1 MQTRY
6 EREISNHRGIDIRQ
20 SQSRMFGKN
29 MTAAGFAPLAM
40 ALRRCGIGDNVLRP
54 PRNLYAF
61 WLPQGEG
68 VDGASRP
75 MAARTAM
82 TIPHACGLAGHRELD
97 RATETIANVT
107 FWAAHDASPI
117 WTFL

>member
-1 MQTRY
+1 
-6 EREISNHRGIDIRQ
+6 
-20 SQSRMFGKN
+20 MFGKD
-29 MTAAGFAPLAM
+29 MTAAGFAPLAI
-40 ALRRCGIGDNVLRP
+40 ALRRFGVGANALRT
-54 PRNLYAF
+54 PRNLHAF

-97 RATETIANVT
+97 RATEATSIVT
-107 FWAAHDASPI
+107 FWTAHDTSLQFGLFNNYRSPI
-117 WTFL
+117 RQRNLWGRVQS